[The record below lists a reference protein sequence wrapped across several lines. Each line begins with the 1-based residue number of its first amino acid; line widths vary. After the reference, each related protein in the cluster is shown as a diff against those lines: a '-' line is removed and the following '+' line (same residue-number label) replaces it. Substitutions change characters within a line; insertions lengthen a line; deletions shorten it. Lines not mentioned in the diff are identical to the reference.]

1 MEKSK
6 LEDLREEIIKL
17 SKLIDKK
24 LMILINVNCNDT
36 EFLKSIQNDFS
47 QNLYFTISFIE
58 GLQKPE
64 KTYFSHGISKKC
76 YHGNDSP
83 HLYHTFN
90 PQLNSI
96 VDMLEEILV
105 SIKFQR
111 NKEKEN
117 PKEEK
122 FQNIINITDL
132 KVKPPL
138 KL

>member
-17 SKLIDKK
+17 SKLIDQK
-24 LMILINVNCNDT
+24 LMILTNVNCNDT
-36 EFLKSIQNDFS
+36 EFLKSIQNNFS

-64 KTYFSHGISKKC
+64 KTYISHEISKKC
-76 YHGNDSP
+76 YHRNDSP

-105 SIKFQR
+105 SIKF
-111 NKEKEN
+111 
-117 PKEEK
+117 
-122 FQNIINITDL
+122 
-132 KVKPPL
+132 
-138 KL
+138 